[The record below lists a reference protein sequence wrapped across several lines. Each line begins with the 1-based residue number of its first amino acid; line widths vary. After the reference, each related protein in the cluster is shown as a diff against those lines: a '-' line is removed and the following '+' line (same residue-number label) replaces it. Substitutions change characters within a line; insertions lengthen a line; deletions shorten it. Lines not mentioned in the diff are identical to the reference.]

1 MKSCRLKYSKKS
13 CTTICLL
20 QGACCVWSCDWGR
33 TVCGGDWKPEGGHQ
47 PQTVCWRQD
56 IQLGGTGAGER
67 YVCGGMEHSISIS
80 IQSLLAE
87 WQGVVV
93 KRICKKKKGLTTC
106 LLFMCFIWSRHLG
119 GHHFKHSTHLWLE
132 RLDYI
137 LVMNVDTVRNSKSH
151 ELFLHTSTNN
161 ASTNL
166 CAQILTYIKFT
177 HEFFYHYR
185 GRCTC
190 MICFL

>member
-93 KRICKKKKGLTTC
+93 KRIWKKKKRAND
-106 LLFMCFIWSRHLG
+106 LFIVYVLY
-119 GHHFKHSTHLWLE
+119 LE
-132 RLDYI
+132 SASGRPPFQ
-137 LVMNVDTVRNSKSH
+137 TQ
-151 ELFLHTSTNN
+151 HTSLAWKARLYTCHECWYCQEQQVTW
-161 ASTNL
+161 AV
-166 CAQILTYIKFT
+166 LTHIHK
-177 HEFFYHYR
+177 
-185 GRCTC
+185 
-190 MICFL
+190 